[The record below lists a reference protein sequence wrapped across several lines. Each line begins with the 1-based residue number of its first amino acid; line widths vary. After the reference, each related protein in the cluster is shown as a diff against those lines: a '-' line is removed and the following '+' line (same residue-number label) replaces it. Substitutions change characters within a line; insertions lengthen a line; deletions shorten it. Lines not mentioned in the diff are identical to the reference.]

1 MENKKGAT
9 IYCNNSMAPA
19 ELLNLQAIYYG
30 LRNATQGLWG
40 SDSNDTILV
49 GIVASLDGIVGGISQ
64 DHQLTFVALFGSSSY
79 SCMLAQ
85 IICRAT
91 ERLAALQ
98 CFK

>member
-1 MENKKGAT
+1 
-9 IYCNNSMAPA
+9 MAPA

-64 DHQLTFVALFGSSSY
+64 DHQLDFVAPFWEQLIFLYAGSYHLQSY
-79 SCMLAQ
+79 RTTG
-85 IICRAT
+85 RA
-91 ERLAALQ
+91 AVH
-98 CFK
+98 